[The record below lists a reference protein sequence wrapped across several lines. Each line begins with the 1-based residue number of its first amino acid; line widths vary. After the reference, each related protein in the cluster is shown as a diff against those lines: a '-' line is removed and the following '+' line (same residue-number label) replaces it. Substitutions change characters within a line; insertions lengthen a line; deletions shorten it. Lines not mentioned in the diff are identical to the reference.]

1 MRHYKWC
8 SKIFSIIACL
18 KSIKAI
24 NGTEGLVKFI
34 YAFLLCGSFQVML
47 AGNIGNPTVDREMTD
62 TFAGYLYA
70 YDGTFGTYGT
80 VDSWSI
86 YAGSNDLQ
94 YLPVTGHQI
103 TPVLIDP
110 NGWVITGIGATQT
123 VSGPGLYTF
132 AFDLVSGTA
141 AVNPNMTFGWYD
153 GSASSTNQGT
163 ISFDRSATAVGV
175 RDFKQPIFPTVGAV
189 YTTQEDFTGANQPDG
204 WDGGRVYSVQFD
216 PPEDLPEPASFAT
229 FLGGF
234 ALLACLRRR

>member
-1 MRHYKWC
+1 M
-8 SKIFSIIACL
+8 
-18 KSIKAI
+18 
-24 NGTEGLVKFI
+24 KFI
-34 YAFLLCGSFQVML
+34 YTFLLCGSLQVMM

-62 TFAGYLYA
+62 TFSGYLFA
-70 YDGTFGTYGT
+70 YDGTFGSYGT

-132 AFDLVSGTA
+132 NFDLVSGSA
-141 AVNPNMTFGWYD
+141 DVNPNMTFGWYD
-153 GSASSTNQGT
+153 GSATSTNQGT
-163 ISFDRSATAVGV
+163 ISFDRAATAVGV
-175 RDFKQPIFPTVGAV
+175 RDFTQPIFPTVGAS
-189 YTTQEDFTGANQPDG
+189 YITQSDFTGANDPTG
-204 WDGGRVYSVQFD
+204 WTGGRVYSVQFD
-216 PPEDLPEPASFAT
+216 PPEDLPEPASLAM

-234 ALLACLRRR
+234 ALIACLRRRP